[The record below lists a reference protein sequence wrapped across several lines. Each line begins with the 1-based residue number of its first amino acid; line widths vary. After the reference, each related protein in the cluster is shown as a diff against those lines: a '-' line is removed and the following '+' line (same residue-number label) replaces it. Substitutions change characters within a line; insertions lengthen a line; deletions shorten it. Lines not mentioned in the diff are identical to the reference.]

1 MEMEPPSLVSKARTA
16 FHSAAA
22 KAEKV
27 FTDIKKSDLTD
38 HPDSQAHSDKS
49 DDSPIPHRASK
60 NNREVKDLKWRPAPI
75 KAKHDW
81 QERFK
86 NIRIRKKGVEE
97 NSPDE
102 ADNSAMAFAIFDQN
116 LYLENT
122 REVSQSKGVESGC
135 PRENLNAPNVDIITP
150 VAYIK
155 QLAIAIEAGKNY
167 KTIKDLM
174 ACSTASSPVR
184 ERASLSFSAM
194 KSLVLRE
201 KEEKFASEFSADA
214 KALSLI
220 NLLADAEGHLLG
232 QESGSGHE
240 TVTNASLAKEIH
252 GAPPESFILK
262 LAEAVGSLKTLKKMA
277 FFWLRV
283 VAEVRRLWS
292 EGLYIP
298 GIPYDEI
305 PDLNSC
311 LLYQQLQVIN
321 CCISR
326 KRRQSIAAESL
337 DSVLS
342 MQARINGEEST
353 TPADALPLNPVL
365 YAKISNGELVL
376 RLGADKQCDSLK
388 MLETGEPIY
397 TPVTQ
402 EGPLLT
408 EDLIKENE
416 EFVLRTGSVG
426 AGCSQLLSDMQAFK
440 AANPGCILEDFVR
453 WHSPPDWMESEISGE
468 AEEAP
473 ADTDLQSTKGQLS
486 GRMQKE
492 GNLWRELWEA
502 SKPVPAIKQSPLYDE
517 DLSVE
522 GILNAF
528 EEIPPSELF
537 EQLFVSLLGLG
548 FIIAEPRL
556 AANSSM
562 SKLFFECKDYI
573 IAACQGKIWVEK
585 VDDICQVYE
594 TVEMMLLNP
603 DEVLNMS
610 KNPDEGPT
618 TGDQKSKLKRL
629 SLIFGGKD
637 RQSRKTPKDQK
648 NSQETPKQQS
658 FASIFLKKPP
668 KPGNASSAEKSVSS
682 VDNDL
687 TVT

>member
-1 MEMEPPSLVSKARTA
+1 MEPPSLVSKARTA

-27 FTDIKKSDLTD
+27 LTDINTKKSHLTSTD
-38 HPDSQAHSDKS
+38 HPDSHAHS
-49 DDSPIPHRASK
+49 DDSPIPLGTSK
-60 NNREVKDLKWRPAPI
+60 INRQVKDLKWRPAPI

-86 NIRIRKKGVEE
+86 KITTRNKGVDD
-97 NSPDE
+97 NSPD
-102 ADNSAMAFAIFDQN
+102 DSAMAFAIFDQN
-116 LYLENT
+116 LYLENPGDF
-122 REVSQSKGVESGC
+122 SQPKVLESC
-135 PRENLNAPNVDIITP
+135 SLTENPKVVNVDIIPP

-174 ACSTASSPVR
+174 ACSTSSSPVR
-184 ERASLSFSAM
+184 ERASLSFLAM

-201 KEEKFASEFSADA
+201 KEEKFASEFSADT

-220 NLLADAEGHLLG
+220 NMLVDAEGHHAET
-232 QESGSGHE
+232 ESGSGHE
-240 TVTNASLAKEIH
+240 TAANSSLPKEIH
-252 GAPPESFILK
+252 GAPPESFIIK

-283 VAEVRRLWS
+283 VAELRRLWS

-298 GIPYDEI
+298 GIPVDEI

-337 DSVLS
+337 DSVLL

-353 TPADALPLNPVL
+353 TPADALPLNPVF
-365 YAKISNGELVL
+365 YAKISTGELVL
-376 RLGADKQCDSLK
+376 RLGADKQCDNLK
-388 MLETGEPIY
+388 MLETGEPMY

-453 WHSPPDWMESEISGE
+453 WHSPPDWMEPEICNE
-468 AEEAP
+468 AKESP
-473 ADTDLQSTKGQLS
+473 AGTDLHSTKGQLS

-492 GNLWRELWEA
+492 GNLWRELWET

-528 EEIPPSELF
+528 EGISPAELF
-537 EQLFVSLLGLG
+537 EQLFVSLLGVG
-548 FIIAEPRL
+548 FINAEPRL
-556 AANSSM
+556 AANSSI
-562 SKLFFECKDYI
+562 SKLFSECKDYI

-585 VDDICQVYE
+585 IDDICQVYE
-594 TVEMMLLNP
+594 TVELMLSNP

-610 KNPDEGPT
+610 KNADEGST
-618 TGDQKSKLKRL
+618 GGDQKSKFKRL

-637 RQSRKTPKDQK
+637 RQSKKTPKDQK

-658 FASIFLKKPP
+658 FASIFSKKPP
-668 KPGNASSAEKSVSS
+668 KHGNASSAEKPVSS

-687 TVT
+687 TNV

>member
-1 MEMEPPSLVSKARTA
+1 MEPPSLVSKARTA

-27 FTDIKKSDLTD
+27 FTDIKKSDLSPSD
-38 HPDSQAHSDKS
+38 HPDSHALSDKS
-49 DDSPIPHRASK
+49 DDSSVPHHRTSK
-60 NNREVKDLKWRPAPI
+60 NNGEVKDLKWKPAPI

-86 NIRIRKKGVEE
+86 NIRIRKKGVED
-97 NSPDE
+97 SLPDE
-102 ADNSAMAFAIFDQN
+102 PDNSAMAFAIFDQN

-122 REVSQSKGVESGC
+122 REVSQSKGVESGF
-135 PRENLNAPNVDIITP
+135 PKENLNAPNVDIIP
-150 VAYIK
+150 AVAYIK
-155 QLAIAIEAGKNY
+155 QLAIGIEAGKNY

-201 KEEKFASEFSADA
+201 KEEKFASEFRADV

-220 NLLADAEGHLLG
+220 NLLVDAEGHLPG

-240 TVTNASLAKEIH
+240 TITNTSLAKEIH
-252 GAPPESFILK
+252 GAPPESFVIK

-292 EGLYIP
+292 EGQYIP
-298 GIPYDEI
+298 GIPNDEI

-311 LLYQQLQVIN
+311 LLYQKLQVIN

-453 WHSPPDWMESEISGE
+453 WHSPPDWTESEISGE
-468 AEEAP
+468 AKEAP

-548 FIIAEPRL
+548 FLIAEPRL

-585 VDDICQVYE
+585 IDDICQVYE

-603 DEVLNMS
+603 DEVLNMT
-610 KNPDEGPT
+610 KNPDEDPT
-618 TGDQKSKLKRL
+618 AGDQKSKLKRL
-629 SLIFGGKD
+629 SFIFGGKD
-637 RQSRKTPKDQK
+637 RQSRKTPKDQ
-648 NSQETPKQQS
+648 N
-658 FASIFLKKPP
+658 FASIFSKKPP
-668 KPGNASSAEKSVSS
+668 KPGNASSAEKPVSS

-687 TVT
+687 TVN